1 MKLPIQISNKIIK
14 ILVLSLLFLT
24 SCSPIKDYYD
34 TKPENIVKDEATGVE
49 FVNNELCITLY
60 DNSDKK
66 YLNEIGKIVSQME
79 FANSYQIQ
87 LDKTYSYSELK
98 SLQKEL
104 EEKYSD
110 IIEDITLNVA
120 IFVAEE

>member
-1 MKLPIQISNKIIK
+1 MIK

-24 SCSPIKDYYD
+24 SCSPVSDHYD
-34 TKPENIVKDEATGVE
+34 TKPENIVKDEVTGIE
-49 FVNNELCITLY
+49 FVNNELMITLY
-60 DNSDKK
+60 DNADKK

-104 EEKYSD
+104 KEKYSD

-120 IFVAEE
+120 IFIAEE

>member
-1 MKLPIQISNKIIK
+1 MEFLIRISNKMIK
-14 ILVLSLLFLT
+14 ILALSLLFLV
-24 SCSPIKDYYD
+24 SCSPNTNYYE

-49 FVNNELCITLY
+49 FVNNELIITLY
-60 DNSDKK
+60 DNSDSK
-66 YLNEIGKIVSQME
+66 YLKEIGKIVNYYD

>member
-1 MKLPIQISNKIIK
+1 MNQVISK
-14 ILVLSLLFLT
+14 ILVLSLLFLI
-24 SCSPIKDYYD
+24 SCSPITDHYD

-98 SLQKEL
+98 ALQKEL

-120 IFVAEE
+120 IFVELED